1 MARATP
7 VFHRLRVAEKR
18 PDTDDSVVLTF
29 AVPEALTDAYRHR
42 HGQHLTLRAAPNG
55 EEIRRSYSVC
65 APAGGPLRIGVRQV
79 PDGAMSGWLA
89 HDVAVGDEIE
99 VMTPTGSFTC
109 DTDATVARRHV
120 AIAAGSGITPILSIV
135 GTLLETEPNSTVS
148 LLYVNRSHSS
158 TMFVEELEALK
169 NRHLQRLRI
178 THLFTREPGPSAL
191 LSGRIDEARFD
202 ALVAAGVI
210 DTTADTYFVCGPQA
224 MAETVL
230 GGLADHGVE
239 TERVRSELFGVPSP
253 VRSATS
259 APSVIG
265 AECTVVLNGR
275 SSTVVVG
282 PTDTVLD
289 AALRNRSDVPYSCR
303 AGACSTCRA
312 RLTSGAVAM
321 DVCYGLEADEVDAGY
336 VLTCQARPTTD
347 AVTVDYD
354 A

>member
-1 MARATP
+1 MARHTP
-7 VFHRLRVAEKR
+7 VFHRLRVADKR
-18 PDTDDSVVLTF
+18 LDTDDSVVLTF
-29 AVPEALTDAYRHR
+29 AIPEALADSYRHR

-65 APAGGPLRIGVRQV
+65 APAGGPLRIGVRHV
-79 PDGAMSGWLA
+79 PDGAMSSWLA
-89 HDVAVGDEIE
+89 DEVAVGDEIE

-109 DTDATVARRHV
+109 GTDASTARHHV

-135 GTLLETEPNSTVS
+135 GTLLETEPDSTVS

-191 LSGRIDEARFD
+191 LSGRIDRERFD
-202 ALVAAGVI
+202 ALIAAGVI
-210 DTTADTYFVCGPQA
+210 DAGADTYFVCGPQA
-224 MAETVL
+224 MAETIL
-230 GGLADHGVE
+230 GGLAEHGVE
-239 TERVRSELFGVPSP
+239 ADRVRSELFGVPAP
-253 VRSATS
+253 ARSGPPAGS
-259 APSVIG
+259 IVG

-282 PTDTVLD
+282 PDDTVLD
-289 AALRNRSDVPYSCR
+289 AALRNRSDMPYSCR

-312 RLTSGAVAM
+312 RVTSGAVAM
-321 DVCYGLEADEVDAGY
+321 DVCYGLEPDEVAAGY

-347 AVTVDYD
+347 EVTVDYD